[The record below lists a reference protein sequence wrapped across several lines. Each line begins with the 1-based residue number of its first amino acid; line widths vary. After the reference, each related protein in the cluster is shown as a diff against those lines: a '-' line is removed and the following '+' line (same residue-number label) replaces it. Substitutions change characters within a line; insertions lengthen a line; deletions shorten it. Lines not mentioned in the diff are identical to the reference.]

1 MPKRAD
7 LRKVMIIGS
16 GPIVIGQ
23 AAEFDF
29 SGSQACRSLREEG
42 YKTVLVNSNPATIQT
57 DPEMADAVYIE
68 PLTAEVLTRIIEKE
82 RPQGILSGMGGQTG
96 LNMCAELG
104 ELGVLQKY
112 GVELLGTQ
120 LSAIAASEDRDL
132 FRQTMVDIGE
142 PIPRSFACGSL
153 EEAQRIVKKL
163 GGYPVIIRAAYTLG
177 GTGSGIARAPEELE
191 HIVSLGLAYSRIR
204 QVLVEECV
212 LGWGEFEY
220 EVMRDRTDNCIT
232 VCNMENLDPMGIHTG
247 ESIVIAPAQTLSDPD
262 HQMLR
267 TAALKII
274 RALKIE
280 GGCNIQFAVNVQNG
294 EYRVIEVNPRVSRS
308 SALASKAT
316 GYPIA
321 RVAAK
326 IAVGMTLDEIPN
338 SITGKTFASFEPSL
352 DYCVL
357 KIPRWPFDKFR
368 TAESRLGTSMKSTG
382 EVMAIG
388 RCIEEALLKA
398 VRSLEVDRVALE
410 PEKWTT
416 PELIAELVE
425 PSDKRLYALAEAL
438 RRGFQPATI
447 SDLTKWDVFWLHKL
461 QNILSL
467 ETAVRKEHQKR
478 GHLSVP
484 TLREAKRLGFSDEYL
499 ADLCGE
505 TEEAITAQRM
515 GAGLRPAF
523 KMVDTCAAE
532 FEARTPYF
540 YSTYGE
546 ETDIERTA
554 DSEQRTGT
562 DERATDGGQGTA
574 VSPVRRTPPAA
585 RSSAKKI
592 LIIGS
597 GPIRIGQGIEFDYCC
612 VHAVQAIREEGLF
625 AIMANNNPETVSTD
639 FDTADRLYF
648 EPLTFEDVWEII
660 EVERP
665 DGVVVQLGGQ
675 TSIDLAVPLHEALE
689 KRPDLPTRL
698 LGTSSDSI
706 DIAEDRGRF
715 REMTK
720 RMGILQPDSDI
731 GRSVDEVRAATHKMG
746 FPVLL
751 RPSYVLG
758 GRGMMIIHDDEELEL
773 YMKTAVRVSG
783 AHPVLIDRYLS
794 NAIEI
799 DVDVVADG
807 HEVFIGAIEEHIE
820 EAGVHSGDA
829 ACVIPPQTLA
839 PDIIREIERITI
851 ALCME
856 LHVIGLANLQLAVK
870 DGKVYVLEVNP
881 RASRTV
887 PFVSK
892 SVGIPMAKIAMKVM
906 LGKSLR
912 DLGLSGTAPARRVS
926 VKAPVFP
933 FMKLPGVD
941 AILGPEMKS
950 TGEVMGI
957 DEDFGMAY
965 YKALLSAGLP
975 LPSSGNVFITV
986 SDADKEKAVPIARA
1000 FSELGYGVLATRGT
1014 AAMLRERSIPVTR
1027 IFRISERSS
1036 PDSLDLMRRG
1046 EIALVINTP
1055 SPDKVIEK
1063 DGFMMRRLAVELNVP
1078 FLTTMSA
1085 ATAAVTAVRARR
1097 MGKLEVSPL
1106 PAPARP

>member
-1 MPKRAD
+1 LPKRTD
-7 LRKVMIIGS
+7 LKKVMIIGS

-42 YKTVLVNSNPATIQT
+42 FGTVLVNSNPATIQT
-57 DPEMADAVYIE
+57 DPEMADAVYVE
-68 PLTAEVLTRIIEKE
+68 PLTAEVVAMIIERE

-96 LNMCAELG
+96 LNLCAELD
-104 ELGVLQKY
+104 EMGVLKKFQ
-112 GVELLGTQ
+112 VELLGTQ
-120 LSAIAASEDRDL
+120 IGAIAASEDRDL
-132 FRQTMVDIGE
+132 FRQTMQGIGE
-142 PIPRSFACGSL
+142 PVPKSVACGSV
-153 EEAQRIVKKL
+153 EEAKQIVKRL
-163 GGYPVIIRAAYTLG
+163 GGYPVIVRAAYTLG
-177 GTGSGIARAPEELE
+177 GTGSGVARAEEELE
-191 HIVSLGLAYSRIR
+191 HIVSLGLVYSRIK

-212 LGWGEFEY
+212 LGWMEFEY
-220 EVMRDRTDNCIT
+220 EVMRDSADNCIT

-267 TAALKII
+267 TAALRII

-280 GGCNIQFAVNVQNG
+280 GGCNIQFALNTATG

-338 SITGKTFASFEPSL
+338 SITGKTYASFEPSL

-368 TAESRLGTSMKSTG
+368 TADRRIGTQMKSTG

-388 RCIEEALLKA
+388 RCIEEAMLKA
-398 VRSLEVDRVALE
+398 VRSLEVDRVGLE
-410 PEKWTT
+410 PEKWST

-425 PSDKRLYALAEAL
+425 PSDKRLYAIAEAL
-438 RRGFQPATI
+438 RRGFLPATI

-461 QNILSL
+461 QNILAIESRI
-467 ETAVRKEHQKR
+467 RKEQE
-478 GHLSVP
+478 GAGGPSEQ
-484 TLREAKRLGFSDEYL
+484 TLRAAKRLGFSDEYFALL
-499 ADLCGE
+499 AGVGE
-505 TEEAITAQRM
+505 EGVRERRTAL
-515 GAGLRPAF
+515 GIRPAF

-532 FEARTPYF
+532 FEAQTPYF

-546 ETDIERTA
+546 ASDIEGE
-554 DSEQRTGT
+554 S
-562 DERATDGGQGTA
+562 GQG
-574 VSPVRRTPPAA
+574 REGKR
-585 RSSAKKI
+585 KI

-612 VHAVQAIREEGLF
+612 VHAVQAIREEGLT

-660 EVERP
+660 ELERP
-665 DGVVVQLGGQ
+665 EGVVVQFGGQ
-675 TSIDLAVPLHEALE
+675 TSIDLAVPLHEALG
-689 KRPDLPTRL
+689 KRSDLGTRL

-715 REMTK
+715 RELTR

-731 GRSVDEVRAATHKMG
+731 GRSVEEVRAAARKIG

-758 GRGMMIIHDDEELEL
+758 GRGMQIIHDGEELEL

-799 DVDVVADG
+799 DVDAVADG
-807 HEVFIGAIEEHIE
+807 KDVFIGAIEEHIE

-829 ACVIPPQTLA
+829 ACVIPPQTLSA
-839 PDIIREIERITI
+839 GAICEIERITVE
-851 ALCME
+851 LCRK
-856 LHVIGLANLQLAVK
+856 LKIIGLANLQLAVK
-870 DGKVYVLEVNP
+870 DDKVYVLEVNP

-892 SVGIPMAKIAMKVM
+892 SVGVPLAKIAMKVM
-906 LGKSLR
+906 LGRSLQSF
-912 DLGLSGTAPARRVS
+912 GLLGTARASRVS

-950 TGEVMGI
+950 TGEVMGT
-957 DEDFGMAY
+957 DAQFGLAY
-965 YKALLSAGLP
+965 FKALLASGIQ
-975 LPSSGNVFITV
+975 LPSSGKVFITV
-986 SDADKEKAVPIARA
+986 SDSDKEKAAPIARA
-1000 FSELGYGVLATRGT
+1000 FTDMGYGVLATRGT
-1014 AAMLRERSIPVTR
+1014 AAFLRERGIPVTR
-1027 IFRISERSS
+1027 IFRISEAQS
-1036 PDSLDLMRRG
+1036 PDSLDLMRGG
-1046 EIALVINTP
+1046 EISLIINTP
-1055 SPDKVIEK
+1055 SPDKAIEK
-1063 DGFMMRRLAVELNVP
+1063 DGFMMRRLAVELNIP
-1078 FLTTMSA
+1078 FLTTISA
-1085 ATAAVTAVRARR
+1085 ACAAVKALRARR
-1097 MGKLEVSPL
+1097 EGVLTVEPL
-1106 PAPARP
+1106 GLSSGP